1 MNFGGGWWCTVNF
14 LFPRGSVQNLPVGAR
29 LQLCAEVLTSLAGCR
44 SGILALIAACG
55 SVQEYVRIGPAS
67 ESSPGVSVS
76 DDVRLLARQ
85 MPQATGQFLG
95 LAPCHPLVARLF
107 GEPPVGQAHSVI
119 GRIRWQADCD
129 LVLVAGWRPTC
140 LEPLEA
146 ALLARGVNAC
156 RNAVEADRGR
166 GTAEGAGGLDL
177 INSVVSPVIR
187 VDERLAIVNLNEPAR
202 RELAHGGVL
211 CEQAGRLASAT
222 CHAMEE
228 LRAAVRRSVRET
240 GTEGR
245 RSSIIPLTG
254 DAGLPRF
261 AIVAPSPSHGEDPT
275 AVVVLPEVDGEEGA
289 RRLSA
294 LYNLTRAEEG
304 VVRLILVGAAPVG
317 IAAELGLT
325 EATVRTYIKR
335 IMLKLGINRRSEF
348 FLLYI
353 LTMSPFRF
361 PAGPPQARSA

>member
-1 MNFGGGWWCTVNF
+1 M
-14 LFPRGSVQNLPVGAR
+14 
-29 LQLCAEVLTSLAGCR
+29 
-44 SGILALIAACG
+44 
-55 SVQEYVRIGPAS
+55 QEYVRIGPAS
-67 ESSPGVSVS
+67 DGPAGASVNE
-76 DDVRLLARQ
+76 DLRLLARQ
-85 MPQATGQFLG
+85 VPHGADQFVG
-95 LAPCHPLVARLF
+95 LAPCHPLIARLF

-119 GRIRWQADCD
+119 GRIGWQAECD
-129 LVLVAGWRPTC
+129 LVLVAGWRPGC

-146 ALLARGVNAC
+146 ALLARGANAC
-156 RNAVEADRGR
+156 RNAVQAGR
-166 GTAEGAGGLDL
+166 AEGAAEGAGLDL

-187 VDERLAIVNLNEPAR
+187 VDERLTIVNLNEPAR

-228 LRAAVRRSVRET
+228 LRAAVRRSVREM
-240 GTEGR
+240 GAEGR

-361 PAGPPQARSA
+361 PAGAPQAGGA